1 MKQLSPLSQ
10 TPSNRLL
17 LVLSTLAQSQR
28 PMTANELIQ
37 STRLARSTIYRQ
49 LAHLKQWGFVQD
61 NGETYAPGPVGVQ
74 LGQGFDAASPLVSM
88 ARAEMGWLTAQSG
101 ESVGLVVAVNDH
113 VVCLEMIE
121 SSQALRCSFEKGRS
135 VLLSR
140 GASAKCLLAHQTRAQ
155 RLAWSQKWAGDPASY
170 PQVPSL
176 DDLEAIRSAG
186 YACSTGEVDAG
197 VWGVSAPIFGKRR
210 RAMGALTLMAPV
222 SRAKDR
228 EQQLIQLTV
237 IAATRVSRRFQS
249 G

>member
-1 MKQLSPLSQ
+1 
-10 TPSNRLL
+10 
-17 LVLSTLAQSQR
+17 
-28 PMTANELIQ
+28 MTANELVQ
-37 STRLARSTIYRQ
+37 STGLARSTVYRQ

-61 NGETYAPGPVGVQ
+61 SGEAYAPGPVGVQ
-74 LGQGFDAASPLVSM
+74 LGQGFDSASPLVST
-88 ARAEMGWLTAQSG
+88 ARAEMEWLAGQSG
-101 ESVGLVVAVNDH
+101 ESVGLVVSVNDR
-113 VVCLEMIE
+113 VVCLEMVE

-155 RLAWSQKWAGDPASY
+155 RLAWPQKWASDPASY

-197 VWGVSAPIFGKRR
+197 VWGVSSPIFGRRR

-222 SRAKDR
+222 LRTKGR
-228 EQQLIQLTV
+228 EEQLIQLTV

-249 G
+249 S